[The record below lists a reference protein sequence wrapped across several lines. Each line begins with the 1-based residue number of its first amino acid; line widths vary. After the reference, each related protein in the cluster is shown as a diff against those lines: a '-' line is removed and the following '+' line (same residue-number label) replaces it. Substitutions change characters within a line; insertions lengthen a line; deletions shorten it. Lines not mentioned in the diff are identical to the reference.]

1 MKYKNKN
8 GTYSKLLNIISLV
21 FFCLSYFLY
30 YLSLE
35 KCLLGVDVC
44 GNKVKWILKKIL
56 QLSASSII
64 SSLLF
69 LFIISNKIS
78 RLHIFHFSVIFF
90 YFYNISHFY
99 YFSDHGMF
107 NFIGFFSLF
116 SFILILGLLF
126 KVFISLINLL

>member
-56 QLSASSII
+56 QLSSSSII

-90 YFYNISHFY
+90 YFYNISHSY

-116 SFILILGLLF
+116 SKFI
-126 KVFISLINLL
+126 